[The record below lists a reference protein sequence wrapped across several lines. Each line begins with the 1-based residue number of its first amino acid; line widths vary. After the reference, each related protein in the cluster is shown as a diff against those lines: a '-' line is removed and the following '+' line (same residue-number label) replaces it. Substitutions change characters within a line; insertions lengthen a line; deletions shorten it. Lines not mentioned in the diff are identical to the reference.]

1 MHRIATKPGDLDSE
15 RKLESVQQTPADILF
30 ISTADTE
37 LSGLVQVWGKRYRE
51 AVLTLRL
58 MHATPLQHP
67 DAAEHYADHV
77 LCKAKL
83 AIFRLHGGYGYFP
96 HLLDEILHIKSHG
109 AKTRIIVLPGTDEWD
124 PELMKFNDYAEP
136 VVRIIFAYFREGGI
150 DNMERAAE
158 AVELLLENQTEGFP
172 EALKIPTFGW
182 LAKKSA
188 GKNNLASKST
198 KDTKLRTSRTSRQVK
213 EIGRVWI
220 TFYRALQ
227 QTGDMAVIEALT
239 EALNKHGLE
248 VSAFY
253 AYSLREPE
261 AQEELLRK
269 AENEPPDAILTM
281 QSFSIG
287 TGPSRGSIGEQSEAR
302 ISFLERL
309 NCPVIQVPTSTE
321 DRDAWLKNPRGLS
334 ASNAAMSVV
343 LPETDGRLF
352 STVVGFKQE
361 QEVTPELEF
370 RSKRLAPDLQQVLH
384 VAELA
389 ANWVRLRRTEN
400 SEKRVAII
408 LANYPNKDSRL
419 GNGVGL
425 DTPAS
430 VIAFLKDLEKRGYC
444 ISSCP
449 GTESGFAFEDSETKI
464 PETGDELIRIL
475 QAGITNDAEQSYG
488 KNPDQ
493 GISRKRLFEMIG
505 KLQAPDNP
513 TEKSQATLAKQWTH
527 EVADFIP
534 VAGKCFGNIF
544 IGIQP
549 QRGFG
554 LQTQAIYH
562 DPALSPPPE
571 YLAFYQWLQEDFDA
585 HAVIHF
591 GKHGNLEWLPGR
603 SVALGS
609 DDFPQIALKTLP
621 NLYPFIVNDPGE
633 GAQAKRRASAVII
646 DHLTP
651 PLTRAGL
658 YEELDLAERLLEE
671 HAHCETL
678 YPERAHELEHEIEH
692 LLEHAEWSV
701 ELPEDD
707 DPLNALS
714 SHLCELKESQIRSG
728 LHIFGQLPEGEKKI
742 DFLLSLLRMPSVE
755 RPGLLQALLEK
766 ESDFDLDTLSIRE
779 RDEIEERA
787 RQWIKDELAQA
798 GVQGISEISHWL
810 HRTLLPRFN
819 RCVEE
824 TRSLAMALEGRFVSP
839 GPSGAPTRGRI
850 DVLPTGR
857 NFYSV
862 DPRVIPTQTAWR
874 CGQALAEELIE
885 RYRADHGEFPKTTA
899 LVIWGTSNMRTG
911 GDDIAQ
917 ALALWGCEPVW
928 EPVSGRVVDF
938 EIMPLSV
945 LGRPRVDVVL
955 RVSGMFRDSFGD
967 VMRLLSTV
975 PKRLAELDEPEEMNP
990 VRAAWMTD
998 QETFQASGVS
1008 AENAQ
1013 RLAELRV
1020 FSSGPGAYGT
1030 GLLPLIDAG
1039 NWETRADLTEVFLK
1053 WGSHAYDSDGTSSEE
1068 INLLRQ
1074 RLSSVEIVH
1083 QNQDNREHDI
1093 LDSDDYFQFQGGLQA
1108 AITEIKG
1115 TAPATY
1121 HGDSSNPEKV
1131 KIRTLKEEF
1140 NRVFRSRV
1148 LNPKWIEGMR
1158 EHGYKGAFEMAATVD
1173 YLFGYDATCDI
1184 VADYQYEEVANK
1196 LLLDPEQQKFF
1207 REHNPLAL
1215 KDASQR
1221 LLEANERQMWEN
1233 ADPETLEALE
1243 STILEIQG
1251 EVE

>member
-1 MHRIATKPGDLDSE
+1 MNRKCSTEPPQSSKTEEKEGEDIITDKTDLVE
-15 RKLESVQQTPADILF
+15 EKT
-30 ISTADTE
+30 
-37 LSGLVQVWGKRYRE
+37 
-51 AVLTLRL
+51 
-58 MHATPLQHP
+58 
-67 DAAEHYADHV
+67 
-77 LCKAKL
+77 
-83 AIFRLHGGYGYFP
+83 
-96 HLLDEILHIKSHG
+96 HI
-109 AKTRIIVLPGTDEWD
+109 I
-124 PELMKFNDYAEP
+124 
-136 VVRIIFAYFREGGI
+136 
-150 DNMERAAE
+150 
-158 AVELLLENQTEGFP
+158 GFP
-172 EALKIPTFGW
+172 FTKTAESQVATALG
-182 LAKKSA
+182 
-188 GKNNLASKST
+188 N
-198 KDTKLRTSRTSRQVK
+198 
-213 EIGRVWI
+213 
-220 TFYRALQ
+220 
-227 QTGDMAVIEALT
+227 
-239 EALNKHGLE
+239 
-248 VSAFY
+248 
-253 AYSLREPE
+253 
-261 AQEELLRK
+261 
-269 AENEPPDAILTM
+269 
-281 QSFSIG
+281 
-287 TGPSRGSIGEQSEAR
+287 
-302 ISFLERL
+302 
-309 NCPVIQVPTSTE
+309 
-321 DRDAWLKNPRGLS
+321 
-334 ASNAAMSVV
+334 
-343 LPETDGRLF
+343 
-352 STVVGFKQE
+352 
-361 QEVTPELEF
+361 
-370 RSKRLAPDLQQVLH
+370 QQVLAFPTETFYGLGGNAFSKSLVERVYRIKKRPLTKPLLVLITPEWLPRLCQWNDSRINDLMH
-384 VAELA
+384 EFWPGPLTLILA
-389 ANWVRLRRTEN
+389 ANAELPEH
-400 SEKRVAII
+400 
-408 LANYPNKDSRL
+408 
-419 GNGVGL
+419 
-425 DTPAS
+425 
-430 VIAFLKDLEKRGYC
+430 LE
-444 ISSCP
+444 S
-449 GTESGFAFEDSETKI
+449 
-464 PETGDELIRIL
+464 
-475 QAGITNDAEQSYG
+475 
-488 KNPDQ
+488 
-493 GISRKRLFEMIG
+493 
-505 KLQAPDNP
+505 
-513 TEKSQATLAKQWTH
+513 SQATLAKQWTH
-527 EVADFIP
+527 EVADYIP
-534 VAGKCFGNIF
+534 IAGKRFGNIF

-571 YLAFYQWLQEDFDA
+571 YLAFYQWIQEDFDA

-633 GAQAKRRASAVII
+633 GTQAKRRASAVIV

-658 YEELDLAERLLEE
+658 YEELDKAERLLEE

-692 LLEHAEWSV
+692 LLEHADWSA
-701 ELPEDD
+701 ELPEDED
-707 DPLNALS
+707 QLNALS
-714 SHLCELKESQIRSG
+714 NHLCELKESQIRSG
-728 LHIFGQLPEGEKKI
+728 LHIFGQLPQGEKKI
-742 DFLLSLLRMPSVE
+742 DFLLSLLRMPSVD
-755 RPGLLQALLEK
+755 RPGLLQALLGK
-766 ESDFDLDTLSIRE
+766 ASDFDLDTLSIRG

-787 RQWIKDELAQA
+787 RQWIKDELAHAKISKSQNSSLS
-798 GVQGISEISHWL
+798 GVEGISEISRWL
-810 HRTLLPRFN
+810 NAILLPRFM
-819 RCVEE
+819 RCAEE
-824 TRSLAMALEGRFVSP
+824 TRSLALALEGRFVSP

-938 EIMPLSV
+938 EIIPLSI

-990 VRAAWMTD
+990 VRAAWLAD
-998 QETFQASGVS
+998 QQRLKDSGAS

-1020 FSSGPGAYGT
+1020 FSSGPGAYGA

-1039 NWETRADLTEVFLK
+1039 NWETRGDLTEVFLK

-1115 TAPATY
+1115 SAPATY
-1121 HGDSSNPEKV
+1121 HGDSSNPERI

-1158 EHGYKGAFEMAATVD
+1158 EHGYKGAFEMSATVD

-1221 LLEANERQMWEN
+1221 LLEANEREM
-1233 ADPETLEALE
+1233 A
-1243 STILEIQG
+1243 S
-1251 EVE
+1251 